1 MTAAFASR
9 LPFGYQDVEAFLG
22 RVTELGAPAGREKP
36 SRGEALADVC
46 ADVASLGLPPG
57 SAVIL
62 ALASGRALL
71 TQYFAVLL
79 NGLVPMP
86 VPPATPATR
95 LARIGAEVGAGAV
108 LGASLDPARFG
119 AVRTVPV
126 GGAQAVGLADPLSRQ
141 PGTVLMATSGTSG
154 MFSACLHRVDSLL
167 RNARRHTAAV
177 GLRGGDTI
185 LVSLPLYYSYA
196 LVAQALAAFQTGAAL
211 VLSGPPFS
219 PADYLAVLD
228 RCAVTASSLT
238 PTGVRAVLAHGA
250 RFPRG
255 LRMLT
260 IGGDQLGPAQVA
272 ELVAGS
278 PGLELYLTY
287 GLTEAGPR
295 VATLAAHAE
304 PASRYASAGLPL
316 PGVTAALRPV
326 PGHPLEEGELLVGS
340 DTVLVEKI
348 GGTGGRTLVRPG
360 VVATG
365 DLFRIDADGYLYFTG
380 RLSDFVV
387 VRGEKISLQSVRQLV
402 QAMEG
407 ILRCATTVRTDAAGE
422 TGYDLTV
429 QVVPE
434 LAAAEQARRGIRRAV
449 LAGLLP
455 AERPGNLLIEPA
467 DLAAFRK

>member
-1 MTAAFASR
+1 VSGPAAAVP
-9 LPFGYQDVEAFLG
+9 PFGFRQVEAFLG
-22 RVTELGAPAGREKP
+22 RVTDLGAPADRRSPGR
-36 SRGEALADVC
+36 SEALADVT
-46 ADVASLGLPPG
+46 ADVAALGLPPG
-57 SAVIL
+57 SPVIL

-86 VPPATPATR
+86 VPPATPAAR
-95 LARIGAEVGAGAV
+95 LARIGAEVGAGAMV
-108 LGASLDPARFG
+108 GASLAPARFG
-119 AVRTVPV
+119 ATRTVPV
-126 GGAQAVGLADPLSRQ
+126 GRAQAVGLDNPLTRP

-167 RNARRHTAAV
+167 RNARRHVAAV
-177 GLRGGDTI
+177 GLRGDDTI

-238 PTGVRAVLAHGA
+238 PTSVRVVLAHGA
-250 RFPRG
+250 RFPGG

-260 IGGDQLGPAQVA
+260 VGGDQLGPAQVSR
-272 ELVAGS
+272 LVAGN
-278 PGLELYLTY
+278 PRLELYLTY

-304 PASRYASAGLPL
+304 PASRYASAGRPL
-316 PGVTAALRPV
+316 DGVAVSLRPV
-326 PGHPLEEGELLVGS
+326 AGHAGDKGELLVDS
-340 DTVLVEKI
+340 DTVLVKKI
-348 GGTGGRTLVRPG
+348 GGSGDRTTVRPG
-360 VVATG
+360 VIATG
-365 DLFRIDADGYLYFTG
+365 DLFRVDADGYLYFAG

-387 VRGEKISLQSVRQLV
+387 VRGEKVSLQSVRQLV
-402 QAMEG
+402 QAMQG
-407 ILRCATTVRTDAAGE
+407 TLRASTTVRADEAGE
-422 TGYDLTV
+422 TCYDLTV
-429 QVVPE
+429 QVAPE
-434 LAAAEQARRGIRRAV
+434 LAAAEQSRRA
-449 LAGLLP
+449 LRRAIFGQLLP
-455 AERPGNLLIEPA
+455 AERPRHLLIEAA

>member
-1 MTAAFASR
+1 MTATAVGQ
-9 LPFGYQDVEAFLG
+9 LPFSYQEVEAFLG
-22 RVTELGAPAGREKP
+22 RVTDLGALAAGEKQG
-36 SRGEALADVC
+36 RGEALADVT
-46 ADVASLGLPPG
+46 ADVAALGLPPG

-71 TQYFAVLL
+71 THYFALLL

-86 VPPATPATR
+86 VPPATPAAR

-108 LGASLDPARFG
+108 LGQSLGPARFG
-119 AVRTVPV
+119 ATRAVPV
-126 GGAQAVGLADPLSRQ
+126 GRARAVGLAGPLTWP

-167 RNARRHTAAV
+167 RNARRHAAV
-177 GLRGGDTI
+177 VGLGGGDTV
-185 LVSLPLYYSYA
+185 LASLPLYYSYA

-238 PTGVRAVLAHGA
+238 PTSVRAVLAHGA

-260 IGGDQLGPAQVA
+260 VGGDQLGPAQVA
-272 ELVAGS
+272 RLVAGS
-278 PGLELYLTY
+278 PWLELYLTY

-304 PASRYASAGLPL
+304 PASRHASAGLPL
-316 PGVTAALRPV
+316 PGVTASLRPV
-326 PGHPLEEGELLVGS
+326 PGHHPDEGELLVGA
-340 DTVLVEKI
+340 DTVLLAKI
-348 GGTGGRTLVRPG
+348 GGTAGRTLVRPG
-360 VVATG
+360 VIATG
-365 DLFRIDADGYLYFTG
+365 DLFRIDADGYLYFAG

-387 VRGEKISLQSVRQLV
+387 VRGEKVCLQSVRQLV
-402 QAMEG
+402 QAMDG

-429 QVVPE
+429 QVAPE

-449 LAGLLP
+449 FASLLP
-455 AERPGNLLIEPA
+455 AERPKNLLIEPA

>member
-1 MTAAFASR
+1 MTATAAAR
-9 LPFGYQDVEAFLG
+9 LPFGYQQVEAFLG
-22 RVTELGAPAGREKP
+22 RVTDLGAPAGQGIP
-36 SRGEALADVC
+36 GRGEALADVT
-46 ADVASLGLPPG
+46 ADIAALGLPPG
-57 SAVIL
+57 CAVIL

-71 TQYFAVLL
+71 THYFAALL

-86 VPPATPATR
+86 VPPATPAAR

-119 AVRTVPV
+119 ATRTVPV
-126 GGAQAVGLADPLSRQ
+126 GRAQALGLAGPLTWP

-154 MFSACLHRVDSLL
+154 MFSACLHRVDALL
-167 RNARRHTAAV
+167 RNARRHAAAV
-177 GLRGGDTI
+177 RLRGDDTV

-219 PADYLAVLD
+219 PAGYLAVLG
-228 RCAVTASSLT
+228 RYGVTASSLT
-238 PTGVRAVLAHGA
+238 PTVVRAVLGHGA
-250 RFPRG
+250 RFPRC

-272 ELVAGS
+272 RLVADS

-316 PGVTAALRPV
+316 PGVTASLRPV
-326 PGHPLEEGELLVGS
+326 PGHPPDEGELLVGS
-340 DTVLVEKI
+340 DTVLVDKI

-360 VVATG
+360 VIATG
-365 DLFRIDADGYLYFTG
+365 DLFRIDPDGYLYFAG
-380 RLSDFVV
+380 RLSDFIV
-387 VRGEKISLQSVRQLV
+387 VRGEKVCLQSVRQLV
-402 QAMEG
+402 QAMAG
-407 ILRCATTVRTDAAGE
+407 TLRCATTVRTDEAGE
-422 TGYDLTV
+422 TCYDLTV
-429 QVVPE
+429 QVAPE
-434 LAAAEQARRGIRRAV
+434 LAAAEQSRRGIRRAV
-449 LAGLLP
+449 FASLLP
-455 AERPGNLLIEPA
+455 AERPRNLLIESA